1 MLPGMK
7 MVIKH
12 GARAGER
19 LVSWKGPGDPS
30 PGNFSYGSDLAT
42 FPQIFLWEGTRPVY
56 RSTPWTGYRVKSE
69 YQFQTT
75 KTSSIIIYLAVVN
88 DDDESYTVYT
98 ISDGA
103 WLTRFVLTYSGELQ
117 IQGWNASSSAWAVLG
132 QWPPYR
138 CDHYGYCGPNGYCDD
153 TVLPVPT
160 CRCLNGFEPA
170 RREEWSSGRFS
181 EGCRRKEA
189 LSGCGTG
196 AGGDGFLALPGMK
209 PPDGFALVSNRTL
222 EGCAAECRR
231 NCSCVAY
238 AYANLTSSASSA
250 DMTRCLVWAGELVD
264 IGKLGASPASDTLY
278 LRLAGLD
285 PPAAG
290 KRTKSNAMRI
300 TLTALGSSVVI
311 IVCTFLAWLK
321 FKGIYV
327 QFSFPRE
334 IFMPIL
340 ILLLRLL
347 LLLLLLLSPC
357 ARPSD

>member
-1 MLPGMK
+1 MLWQSFDYPTDTMLPGMK

-42 FPQIFLWEGTRPVY
+42 FPQIFLWDGTRPVY

-75 KTSSIIIYLAVVN
+75 NTSSIIIYLAVVS

-98 ISDGA
+98 VSDGA

-117 IQGWNASSSAWAVLG
+117 IQSWNASSSAWAVLG
-132 QWPPYR
+132 QWPHYQ
-138 CDHYGYCGPNGYCDD
+138 CDLYGYCGPNGYCDA
-153 TVLPVPT
+153 LPVPA

-170 RREEWSSGRFS
+170 RAYEWTTGRFS

-189 LSGCGTG
+189 LSGCS
-196 AGGDGFLALPGMK
+196 ADGDGFLALPGMK
-209 PPDGFALVSNRTL
+209 PPDGFALVANRTL

-238 AYANLTSSASSA
+238 AYANLTSGASSV

-264 IGKLGASPASDTLY
+264 VGKLGASPASDKLY

-285 PPAAG
+285 APAVKG
-290 KRTKSNAMRI
+290 QRAM
-300 TLTALGSSVVI
+300 
-311 IVCTFLAWLK
+311 
-321 FKGIYV
+321 
-327 QFSFPRE
+327 Q
-334 IFMPIL
+334 
-340 ILLLRLL
+340 
-347 LLLLLLLSPC
+347 
-357 ARPSD
+357 